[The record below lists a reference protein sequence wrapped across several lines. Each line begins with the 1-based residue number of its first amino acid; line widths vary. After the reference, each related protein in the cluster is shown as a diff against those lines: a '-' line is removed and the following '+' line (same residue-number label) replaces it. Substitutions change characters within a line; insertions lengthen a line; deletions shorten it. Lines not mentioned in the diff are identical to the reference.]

1 MLGQRLSKDCQLLFI
16 LSTKA
21 GWKPGPSPGTGSV
34 RAVKTD
40 VPAVVGERGG
50 RKRLSLEK
58 GLGSHLIQDVDSS
71 SLSVCRP
78 PLPHQPRSLFAQP
91 GCSGEVQAPRL
102 DACQA
107 LQQLTRPASE
117 QVHFQ
122 ALGKEWQEVMG
133 EVGEGQ
139 HWSLGP
145 FFLSAGATPI
155 EVLGAF
161 PASPSWWCLQR
172 SLAAAA
178 PLHPAS
184 VSLWPSP
191 PTLCCLCVSY
201 RDASYWI

>member
-1 MLGQRLSKDCQLLFI
+1 MSLQL
-16 LSTKA
+16 
-21 GWKPGPSPGTGSV
+21 WV
-34 RAVKTD
+34 R
-40 VPAVVGERGG
+40 G
-50 RKRLSLEK
+50 REKRLSLEK

-71 SLSVCRP
+71 SLSVCSL

-145 FFLSAGATPI
+145 FFCQRGPLLCSSGLPRLPAG
-155 EVLGAF
+155 GAC
-161 PASPSWWCLQR
+161 SVSGCGCT
-172 SLAAAA
+172 
-178 PLHPAS
+178 LHPAS

-201 RDASYWI
+201 RMLVIGFR